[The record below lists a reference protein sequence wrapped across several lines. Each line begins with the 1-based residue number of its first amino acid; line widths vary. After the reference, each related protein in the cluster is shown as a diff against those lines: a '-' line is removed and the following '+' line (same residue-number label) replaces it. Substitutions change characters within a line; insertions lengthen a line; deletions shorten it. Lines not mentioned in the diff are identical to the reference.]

1 MMDTFNNLLEVTS
14 ERGDLIQI
22 KVYDILDEN
31 QYNKTF
37 VIYTLAGEDSTIFKL
52 STISLFISFK
62 SIFASILNETDTDY
76 SLDSITNSDELQY
89 INNEIDMIVNEIE
102 EYS

>member
-22 KVYDILDEN
+22 KVYDVLDEN

-37 VIYTLAGEDSTIFKL
+37 VIYTLAGEDST
-52 STISLFISFK
+52 
-62 SIFASILNETDTDY
+62 IFASILNETDTDY